1 MSLLH
6 EIRNASIDEV
16 EAVGLVFRVRRI
28 CSADLAKVGFAA
40 LAMATPEAADDGFD
54 ADAALKRL
62 NPKQAADL
70 AALQQATVAAGVMAV
85 GDQDGNWDD
94 LKLTIHKEK
103 EAPDNGVLWVGS
115 LPPGASEVLFS
126 RIMELSTDQEEAAK
140 RLAGF
145 CGTTGDAS
153 RGDGAR
159 ADVRKMAP

>member
-54 ADAALKRL
+54 ADAAL
-62 NPKQAADL
+62 
-70 AALQQATVAAGVMAV
+70 QQATVAAGVMAV
-85 GDQDGNWDD
+85 GDQNGNWDD

-153 RGDGAR
+153 RGDRAR
-159 ADVRKMAP
+159 SDVRKVAP